1 MKYTEKAVTLRKS
14 ILKKLLLRFR
24 PDTQS
29 HKIIHHIASNK
40 FTSIHEV
47 KAVSGAE
54 NPNQV
59 IRAAINPRLLSEGL
73 RIGCE
78 RHPQGFVW
86 SLYKMEG
93 LHNAG

>member
-14 ILKKLLLRFR
+14 ILNNLLLRFQ

-29 HKIIHHIASNK
+29 YRIVQHIARNK
-40 FTSIHEV
+40 FTQIHEI
-47 KAVSGAE
+47 KTASGAE

-78 RHPQGFVW
+78 RQPRGFVW

-93 LHNAG
+93 LQHAC